1 MGYIHVYTGNGKG
14 KTTAAIGLAVRALY
28 AGKKVYIGQF
38 IKGMKYN
45 EVALADD
52 FDNITIEQYGETC
65 MIDRH
70 PDQKDIQMAKDGLEK
85 IHKILLSNVYDIV
98 IFDEITIAIYYK
110 LFSVIELMDVL
121 KPALERK
128 NIELDLS
135 YGEKRLGDVMRNFS
149 DTSKAKRDLSW
160 TANTELAAGI
170 DKTIDWFCG

>member
-121 KPALERK
+121 KDKPKDTEVIVTGRYAPD
-128 NIELDLS
+128 ELIDMADLVTEMKEIKHYYKQGVLS
-135 YGEKRLGDVMRNFS
+135 
-149 DTSKAKRDLSW
+149 RD
-160 TANTELAAGI
+160 GI
-170 DKTIDWFCG
+170 DK